1 MINSV
6 NDTLAA
12 LLERELALKTTEI
25 KIVFSAPDS
34 RFFQKV
40 TPPLIA
46 IFLYDIRENLT
57 LRMSEP
63 VKPHKKKPDDTTFT
77 LLRSPVPI
85 DYSYLITAW
94 GSSGSDTTPDRDQ
107 HTLLSRVLHALL
119 RYPVWPADL
128 LKGQLTAPP
137 LPRAH
142 VAQPGHLNNNMAEF
156 WSAMGGPPR
165 AVLHYTVTA
174 PVSAHDPINDLPAV
188 KYITRDV
195 THKPRE
201 Q

>member
-1 MINSV
+1 MINSL

-12 LLERELALKTTEI
+12 LLEQELALKTAGI
-25 KIVFSAPDS
+25 QMVFAAPDS

-46 IFLYDIRENLT
+46 IFLYDIRENRT

-63 VKPHKKKPDDTTFT
+63 VKPHKNPDDTFT
-77 LLRSPVPI
+77 LLRSPVPV

-94 GSSGSDTTPDRDQ
+94 GSSDGSDTKPDKDQ
-107 HTLLSRVLHALL
+107 HDMLSRVLHALL
-119 RYPVWPADL
+119 RYPVWPAAL
-128 LKGQLTAPP
+128 LKGQLEATP
-137 LPRAH
+137 LPRAC
-142 VAQPGHLNNNMAEF
+142 VAQPGHLNNMAEF

-174 PVSAHDPINDLPAV
+174 PVSAHAPINDFPAV
-188 KYITRDV
+188 KHITRDV
-195 THKPRE
+195 IHKPGE